1 MRYNTNVLF
10 SKKLIKALNSPQPT
24 AHSPQMKG
32 AFLRWYLLFMHLG
45 FLGNILKLCVTTH
58 RELWLES
65 KTKFLTTT
73 THECTTGL
81 KIKSEL

>member
-10 SKKLIKALNSPQPT
+10 SKKLIKSLN
-24 AHSPQMKG
+24 SPQMKG
-32 AFLRWYLLFMHLG
+32 TFLRWYLLFMHLG

-58 RELWLES
+58 HELWLES
-65 KTKFLTTT
+65 KTKFLTAT